1 MKIELKM
8 ILLVTGVLLFNACST
23 RNAALLATIP
33 GQAIG
38 VPLGMTLTAIDET
51 FKTAKEVVD
60 ANPRYDKQK
69 PVHQAGYSSSRRL
82 PEDVQDTHYYKTEV
96 LIKTRGPADIQ
107 SVELIDSE
115 DVTEFWR

>member
-8 ILLVTGVLLFNACST
+8 ILLIAGVLLLNACST

-33 GQAIG
+33 AQAIG
-38 VPLGMTLTAIDET
+38 IPLGMTLTVINET
-51 FKTAKEVVD
+51 FKTAKEVVN

-69 PVHQAGYSSSRRL
+69 PVHQTGYSSSPRL
-82 PEDVQDTHYYKTEV
+82 PHDAPDIHYYKTEV

-107 SVELIDSE
+107 SVELIDSN

>member
-1 MKIELKM
+1 MKTELKM
-8 ILLVTGVLLFNACST
+8 IVLVAGILLLNACTT

-33 GQAIG
+33 GQVIG

-51 FKTAKEVVD
+51 FKTAKDVVN
-60 ANPRYDKQK
+60 ANPRYDTQK
-69 PVHQAGYSSSRRL
+69 LNRQASNAPSWRL
-82 PEDVQDTHYYKTEV
+82 PHDRQDTRYYKTEV

-107 SVELIDSE
+107 SVELMNSQ